1 MAAERAAPARGVI
14 VISSY
19 LPSEGEKP
27 YRSKEFRV
35 VALPCRTSHDGL
47 FDYSRGLQAVWGS
60 DSTIV
65 NVEHDMECSDGLIQ
79 NLLDCPHP
87 LCAHAYLLRK
97 SGPYAYRNGPL
108 PPAGGYEDHW
118 LKGGEEWATFGGI
131 GLVKITPEARVRP
144 LPERE
149 WSTVDIVVTKACEGP
164 EVVPGGH
171 HLGRRWHIHWPAIKH
186 ASFNEPSE

>member
-1 MAAERAAPARGVI
+1 MAADVI
-14 VISSY
+14 VVSSY
-19 LPSEGEKP
+19 LPEKGERP

-35 VALPCRTSHDGL
+35 VALPCGTGYDSL

-60 DSTIV
+60 DFTIV

-79 NLLDCPHP
+79 QLLDCPHP

-97 SGPYAYRNGPL
+97 KGPYAYRNGPL

-118 LKGGEEWATFGGI
+118 LRPGDEWATFGGI
-131 GLVKITPEARVRP
+131 GLVKITPGARVRP

-149 WSTVDIVVTKACEGP
+149 WSTVDIVVTKACEGA

-171 HLGRRWHIHWPAIKH
+171 HKGRRWHVHWPAIKH
-186 ASFNEPSE
+186 SSYNEPDE